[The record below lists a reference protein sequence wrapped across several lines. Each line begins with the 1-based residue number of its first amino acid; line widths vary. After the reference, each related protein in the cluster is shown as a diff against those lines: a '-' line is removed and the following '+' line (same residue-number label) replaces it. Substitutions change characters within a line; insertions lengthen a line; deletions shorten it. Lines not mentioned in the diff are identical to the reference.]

1 MSIQDTL
8 DKVAKE
14 LADSKQTLEALYQ
27 ARTTGRQPIQRF
39 KGIHPLLTSIGIGTA
54 KTYTLVAQGDS
65 WFDYPGHDLINFLR
79 DRHGHKIKNI
89 AVAGSTLND
98 IVYGPVPKNWLGIP
112 QSDDVLRIT
121 ELLHLIEK
129 THSEDGPLQG
139 VLLSGG
145 GNDIAGPEFFSF
157 LNNKDA
163 DLHNPNTKVRDGVVT
178 ETFLNAYKHLI
189 EVILARAAE
198 LLINDLHIFIH
209 GYDYPWPDGRGFTM
223 FNLVG
228 PWFDESFNKKNFP
241 YKNRD
246 DLLVRRTIVR
256 DFITGFNTMLSSLAS
271 QYPHTV
277 HYVDLRDTLDDDIN
291 LWANELHPTAQGFG
305 LLADKLNLA
314 LHQAIG

>member
-1 MSIQDTL
+1 MSLQDTL
-8 DKVAKE
+8 DKAAQE
-14 LADSKQTLEALYQ
+14 LKDSRETLEALYQ
-27 ARTTGRQPIQRF
+27 ARTAGRQPIERF
-39 KGIHPLLTSIGIGTA
+39 DGVHPLLTSSGIDTA
-54 KTYTLVAQGDS
+54 KTYRLVAQGDS

-79 DRHGHKIKNI
+79 DRHGHKIENI

-112 QSDDVLRIT
+112 QSGDVSRIT
-121 ELLHLIEK
+121 ELLHVIEK
-129 THSEDGPLQG
+129 THREDGPLQG

-163 DLHNPNTKVRDGVVT
+163 GLPSPNKEVLDGVVT
-178 ETFLNAYKHLI
+178 ETFLSAYKYLI
-189 EVILARAAE
+189 EVILARAGA
-198 LLINDLHIFIH
+198 LQIDNLHIFVH

-228 PWFDESFNKKNFP
+228 PWFHESFNKKNFP
-241 YKNRD
+241 YNNQE
-246 DLLVRRTIVR
+246 DLLQRRAIVHG
-256 DFITGFNTMLSSLAS
+256 FITSFNAMLSSLAS
-271 QYPHTV
+271 KYPQRV

-291 LWANELHPTAQGFG
+291 LWANELHPTEQGFG
-305 LLADKLNLA
+305 MLADKLNLA

>member
-8 DKVAKE
+8 DKAAQE
-14 LADSKQTLEALYQ
+14 LKDSGKTLDALYQ
-27 ARTTGRQPIQRF
+27 ARVAGRKPIERF
-39 KGIHPLLTSIGIGTA
+39 AGVHPLLADNGIDAA

-79 DRHGHKIKNI
+79 DRHGHTIENI

-112 QSDDVLRIT
+112 QSGDVSRIT
-121 ELLHLIEK
+121 ELLHVIEK
-129 THSEDGPLQG
+129 THQENGPLRG
-139 VLLSGG
+139 VLISGG

-163 DLHNPNTKVRDGVVT
+163 DLPNPNAEVLDGVVT
-178 ETFLNAYKHLI
+178 ETFLSAYKHLI
-189 EVILARAAE
+189 EVILARAGA
-198 LLINDLHIFIH
+198 LQIDNLHILIH

-228 PWFDESFNKKNFP
+228 PWFDEPFNKKNFP
-241 YKNRD
+241 YNNQD
-246 DLLVRRTIVR
+246 DLLQRRAIVR
-256 DFITGFNTMLSSLAS
+256 SFIESFNSMLSTLAS
-271 QYPHTV
+271 QYPQNV
-277 HYVDLRDTLDDDIN
+277 HYADLRGALDDDIS

-305 LLADKLNLA
+305 MLADKLNLA